1 MASAIKE
8 EVDCHSTVMTAL
20 FILAA
25 LQSMTL
31 FNIKKPYK
39 MLYKINQLEYI

>member
-8 EVDCHSTVMTAL
+8 EVDCQSTVMTAL

-25 LQSMTL
+25 LQLRVNDS
-31 FNIKKPYK
+31 FQYK
-39 MLYKINQLEYI
+39 EALQNAL

>member
-1 MASAIKE
+1 MASAINE
-8 EVDCHSTVMTAL
+8 EVDCQSTVMTAL

-25 LQSMTL
+25 LQLRVMTL

-39 MLYKINQLEYI
+39 MLYKIN